1 MMNNQTNNTN
11 YYNQRD
17 NRGRFTSVSTRR
29 NNRTMNSQSSNSEM
43 SQNNRTTNSQSSNSS
58 ISQTLKRDSR
68 GRFTSVQATQNSS
81 IRSSFVESMV
91 IDESLVHVVMRKRPH
106 ITYVYKPT
114 SAGLRT
120 VQKTLKSCGS
130 LGTVYNSYLKGREV
144 FRVIYKV

>member
-1 MMNNQTNNTN
+1 
-11 YYNQRD
+11 
-17 NRGRFTSVSTRR
+17 
-29 NNRTMNSQSSNSEM
+29 
-43 SQNNRTTNSQSSNSS
+43 
-58 ISQTLKRDSR
+58 
-68 GRFTSVQATQNSS
+68 
-81 IRSSFVESMV
+81 MV

-144 FRVIYKV
+144 FRVIYKVKA